1 MANAVIILSLAM
13 ASHYVQLGFG
23 CFKAV
28 LENYYYY
35 YYYVSLLAA
44 GDNNK
49 NSLIA

>member
-28 LENYYYY
+28 LENYYY
-35 YYYVSLLAA
+35 VSLLAA

>member
-1 MANAVIILSLAM
+1 MANAVIILSLTM

-35 YYYVSLLAA
+35 YVSLLAA